1 MERRLNVEGRS
12 TGRVS
17 VKLGEVEMGL
27 TKSRVTGGI
36 GFVGLEDGG
45 RTERN

>member
-1 MERRLNVEGRS
+1 LERRLNVEGRS

-27 TKSRVTGGI
+27 TKSRMTGGI
-36 GFVGLEDGG
+36 GFMEVEGGG